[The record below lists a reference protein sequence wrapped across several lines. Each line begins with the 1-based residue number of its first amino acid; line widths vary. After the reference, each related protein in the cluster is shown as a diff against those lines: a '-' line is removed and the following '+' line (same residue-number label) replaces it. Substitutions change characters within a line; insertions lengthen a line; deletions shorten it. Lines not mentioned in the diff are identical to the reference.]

1 MLIGNDNKL
10 LFSAI
15 KLTLIFFVILLKH
28 RSVNITDKVDLNMP
42 SHRARRILSAI
53 VDKYIQEGIPIGS
66 KSLSLADN
74 IGLSPASIR
83 NVMSDLEE
91 LGFIASPYTSS
102 GRVPTSKGYRFFIDS
117 LLKLQPVEA
126 IELETI
132 KKRVNPHESNSRE
145 LAISVSNTLS
155 AITKLA
161 GIVTIPKQQVTRL
174 KEIDFIQ
181 LSEKRILAIIVMN
194 ETEVE
199 NRILQMSRDYSK
211 DELKHASNYL
221 NTHYKGRSLSYIKKH
236 LINELVQTKESV
248 NSLMSDLIDIADQVL
263 DFDESDEYIVA
274 GQRRLMDF
282 HELSDIKKLRQLFDA
297 FKEKQQLLELL
308 DKSMSTNGIQIFI
321 GEESG
326 YQMFDNCTLITSPYT
341 TEEGAIGVLGVIG
354 PTRIAYQKV
363 IPIVDITAKLLG
375 KSLK

>member
-1 MLIGNDNKL
+1 M
-10 LFSAI
+10 
-15 KLTLIFFVILLKH
+15 
-28 RSVNITDKVDLNMP
+28 NIIDKADLNMP

-126 IELETI
+126 TELERI
-132 KKRVNPHESNSRE
+132 KKRVNLHDSNSRE

-199 NRILQMSRDYSK
+199 NRILQMKRDYSK
-211 DELKHASNYL
+211 DELKQASNYI

-236 LINELVQTKESV
+236 LINELMQTKEAV

-263 DFDESDEYIVA
+263 DFAEPDEYIVA

-282 HELSDIKKLRQLFDA
+282 HELADIKKLRQLFDA

-308 DKSMSTNGIQIFI
+308 DKSMSTSGIQIFI

-341 TEEGAIGVLGVIG
+341 TEDGAIGVLGVIG

-363 IPIVDITAKLLG
+363 IPIVAITAKLLG

>member
-1 MLIGNDNKL
+1 M
-10 LFSAI
+10 
-15 KLTLIFFVILLKH
+15 KH
-28 RSVNITDKVDLNMP
+28 RPVNIIDKADLNMP

-126 IELETI
+126 TELERI
-132 KKRVNPHESNSRE
+132 KKRVNLHESNSRE

-199 NRILQMSRDYSK
+199 NRILQMKRDYSK
-211 DELKHASNYL
+211 DELKQASNYL

-236 LINELVQTKESV
+236 LINELMQTKDSV

-341 TEEGAIGVLGVIG
+341 TEDGAIGVLGVIG

>member
-1 MLIGNDNKL
+1 
-10 LFSAI
+10 
-15 KLTLIFFVILLKH
+15 
-28 RSVNITDKVDLNMP
+28 MP

-126 IELETI
+126 TELERI
-132 KKRVNPHESNSRE
+132 KKRVNLHDSNSRE

-199 NRILQMSRDYSK
+199 NRILQMKRDYSK
-211 DELKHASNYL
+211 DELKQASNYI

-236 LINELVQTKESV
+236 LINELMQTKESV

-263 DFDESDEYIVA
+263 DFTESDEYIVA

-308 DKSMSTNGIQIFI
+308 DKSMSTDGIQIFI

-341 TEEGAIGVLGVIG
+341 TEDGAIGVLGVIG

-363 IPIVDITAKLLG
+363 IPIVAITAKLLG

>member
-1 MLIGNDNKL
+1 M
-10 LFSAI
+10 
-15 KLTLIFFVILLKH
+15 KH
-28 RSVNITDKVDLNMP
+28 RPVNIIDKADLNMP

-126 IELETI
+126 TELERI
-132 KKRVNPHESNSRE
+132 KKRVNLHDSNSRE

-199 NRILQMSRDYSK
+199 NRILQMKRDYSK
-211 DELKHASNYL
+211 DELKQASNYL

-236 LINELVQTKESV
+236 LINELMQTKDSV

-341 TEEGAIGVLGVIG
+341 TEDGAIGVLGVIG

>member
-1 MLIGNDNKL
+1 MNK
-10 LFSAI
+10 I
-15 KLTLIFFVILLKH
+15 
-28 RSVNITDKVDLNMP
+28 DKNDLNMP
-42 SHRARRILSAI
+42 SQRARRILSAI

-66 KSLSLADN
+66 KSLSLADE

-83 NVMSDLEE
+83 HVMSDLEE

-126 IELETI
+126 NQLERI
-132 KKRVNPHESNSRE
+132 KKRVNTQESNNRE

-199 NRILQMSRDYSK
+199 NRILQMKRNYSK
-211 DELKHASNYL
+211 DELKQATNYL
-221 NTHYKGRSLSYIKKH
+221 NSNYKGRSLSYIKKH
-236 LINELVQTKESV
+236 LINELIQTKESV
-248 NSLMSDLIDIADQVL
+248 NTLMSDLIDIADKVL
-263 DFDESDEYIVA
+263 DFNESDEYIVA

-308 DKSMSTNGIQIFI
+308 DKSMSTDGIQIFI

>member
-1 MLIGNDNKL
+1 M
-10 LFSAI
+10 
-15 KLTLIFFVILLKH
+15 KH
-28 RSVNITDKVDLNMP
+28 RSVNIIDKADLNMP

-53 VDKYIQEGIPIGS
+53 IDKYIEEGIPIGS

-126 IELETI
+126 TELERI
-132 KKRVNPHESNSRE
+132 KKRVNLHESNSRE

-174 KEIDFIQ
+174 KEIDFIK

-199 NRILQMSRDYSK
+199 NRILQMKRDYSK
-211 DELKHASNYL
+211 DELKQASNYL
-221 NTHYKGRSLSYIKKH
+221 NTHYEGRSLSYIKKH
-236 LINELVQTKESV
+236 LINELMQTNESV
-248 NSLMSDLIDIADQVL
+248 NSSMSDLIDIADQVL
-263 DFDESDEYIVA
+263 DFTESDEYIVA

-308 DKSMSTNGIQIFI
+308 DKSMSTDGIQIFI

-341 TEEGAIGVLGVIG
+341 TEDGAIGVLGVIG

-363 IPIVDITAKLLG
+363 IPIVEIIAKLLG

>member
-1 MLIGNDNKL
+1 M
-10 LFSAI
+10 
-15 KLTLIFFVILLKH
+15 KH
-28 RSVNITDKVDLNMP
+28 RSVNIIDKADLNMP

-53 VDKYIQEGIPIGS
+53 IDKYIEEGIPIGS

-126 IELETI
+126 TELERI
-132 KKRVNPHESNSRE
+132 KKRVNLHDSNSRE

-199 NRILQMSRDYSK
+199 NRILQMKRDYSK
-211 DELKHASNYL
+211 DELKQASNYL
-221 NTHYKGRSLSYIKKH
+221 NTHYEGRSLSYIKKH
-236 LINELVQTKESV
+236 LINELMQTKEAV

-263 DFDESDEYIVA
+263 DFAEPDEYIVA

-282 HELSDIKKLRQLFDA
+282 HELADIKKLRQLFDA

-308 DKSMSTNGIQIFI
+308 DKSMSTDGIQIFI

-326 YQMFDNCTLITSPYT
+326 YQMFDNCTLITTPYT
-341 TEEGAIGVLGVIG
+341 TEDGAIGVLGVIG

-363 IPIVDITAKLLG
+363 IPIVAITAKLLG

>member
-1 MLIGNDNKL
+1 MNK
-10 LFSAI
+10 I
-15 KLTLIFFVILLKH
+15 
-28 RSVNITDKVDLNMP
+28 DKADLNMP
-42 SHRARRILSAI
+42 THRARRILSAI
-53 VDKYIQEGIPIGS
+53 IDKYIEEGIPVGS

-91 LGFIASPYTSS
+91 LGFIASPYTSA

-126 IELETI
+126 TELERI
-132 KKRVNPHESNSRE
+132 KKRVNLHESNSRE

-199 NRILQMSRDYSK
+199 NRILQMKRDYSK
-211 DELKHASNYL
+211 DELKQASNYI
-221 NTHYKGRSLSYIKKH
+221 NTHYRGRSLSYIKKH
-236 LINELVQTKESV
+236 LINELMQTKESV

-263 DFDESDEYIVA
+263 DFAEPDEYIVA

-282 HELSDIKKLRQLFDA
+282 HELADIKKLRQLFDA

-308 DKSMSTNGIQIFI
+308 EKSMSTNGIQIFI

-326 YQMFDNCTLITSPYT
+326 YKMFDNCTLITTPYT
-341 TEEGAIGVLGVIG
+341 TEDGAIGVLGVIG

-363 IPIVDITAKLLG
+363 IPIVAITAKLLG

>member
-1 MLIGNDNKL
+1 M
-10 LFSAI
+10 
-15 KLTLIFFVILLKH
+15 KH
-28 RSVNITDKVDLNMP
+28 RPVNIIDKADLNMP

-126 IELETI
+126 TELERI
-132 KKRVNPHESNSRE
+132 KKRVNLHDSNSRE

-199 NRILQMSRDYSK
+199 NRILQMKRDYSK
-211 DELKHASNYL
+211 DELKQASNYL

-341 TEEGAIGVLGVIG
+341 TEDGAIGVLGVIG

>member
-1 MLIGNDNKL
+1 M
-10 LFSAI
+10 
-15 KLTLIFFVILLKH
+15 
-28 RSVNITDKVDLNMP
+28 NIIDKADLNMP

-126 IELETI
+126 TELERI
-132 KKRVNPHESNSRE
+132 KKRVNFHESNSRE

-199 NRILQMSRDYSK
+199 NRILQMKRDYSK
-211 DELKHASNYL
+211 DELKQASNYL

-236 LINELVQTKESV
+236 LINELMQTKDSV

-263 DFDESDEYIVA
+263 DFAEPDEYIVA

-282 HELSDIKKLRQLFDA
+282 HELADIKKLRQLFDA

-308 DKSMSTNGIQIFI
+308 DKSMSTSGIQIFI

-341 TEEGAIGVLGVIG
+341 TEDGAIGVLGVIG

>member
-1 MLIGNDNKL
+1 MNTI
-10 LFSAI
+10 
-15 KLTLIFFVILLKH
+15 
-28 RSVNITDKVDLNMP
+28 DKNDLNMP
-42 SHRARRILSAI
+42 SHRARQILSAI

-66 KSLSLADN
+66 KSLSLADE

-126 IELETI
+126 NELERI
-132 KKRVNPHESNSRE
+132 KKRVNTHESNSRE

-199 NRILQMSRDYSK
+199 NRILQMKRDYSK
-211 DELKHASNYL
+211 DELKQASNYL

-236 LINELVQTKESV
+236 LINEMIQTKESV
-248 NSLMSDLIDIADQVL
+248 NSLMSDLIDIADKVL
-263 DFDESDEYIVA
+263 DFDESEEYIVA

-297 FKEKQQLLELL
+297 FREKQQLLELL
-308 DKSMSTNGIQIFI
+308 DKSMSTDGIQIFI

>member
-1 MLIGNDNKL
+1 
-10 LFSAI
+10 
-15 KLTLIFFVILLKH
+15 LKH
-28 RSVNITDKVDLNMP
+28 RPVNIIDKADLNMP

-126 IELETI
+126 TELERI
-132 KKRVNPHESNSRE
+132 KKRVNLHDSNSRE

-199 NRILQMSRDYSK
+199 NRILQMKRDYSK
-211 DELKHASNYL
+211 DELKQASNYL

-236 LINELVQTKESV
+236 LINELMQTKDSV

-308 DKSMSTNGIQIFI
+308 DKSMSTSGIQIFI

-341 TEEGAIGVLGVIG
+341 TEDGAIGVLGVIG

>member
-1 MLIGNDNKL
+1 MKY
-10 LFSAI
+10 S
-15 KLTLIFFVILLKH
+15 
-28 RSVNITDKVDLNMP
+28 SVNIIDKADVNMP

-66 KSLSLADN
+66 KSLSLSDN

-126 IELETI
+126 TELERI
-132 KKRVNPHESNSRE
+132 KKRVNLHESNSRE

-181 LSEKRILAIIVMN
+181 LSERRILAIIVMN

-199 NRILQMSRDYSK
+199 NRILQMKRDYSK
-211 DELKHASNYL
+211 DELKQASNYI
-221 NTHYKGRSLSYIKKH
+221 NTHYEGRSLSYIKKH
-236 LINELVQTKESV
+236 LINELMQTKESV

-263 DFDESDEYIVA
+263 DFAEPDEYIVA

-282 HELSDIKKLRQLFDA
+282 HELADIKKLRQLFDA

-308 DKSMSTNGIQIFI
+308 DKSMSTDGIQIFI

-341 TEEGAIGVLGVIG
+341 TEDGAIGVLGVIG

-363 IPIVDITAKLLG
+363 IPIVEITAKLLG

>member
-1 MLIGNDNKL
+1 MKY
-10 LFSAI
+10 S
-15 KLTLIFFVILLKH
+15 
-28 RSVNITDKVDLNMP
+28 SVNIIDKADVNMP

-117 LLKLQPVEA
+117 LLILQPVEA
-126 IELETI
+126 TELERI
-132 KKRVNPHESNSRE
+132 KRRVNLNESNSRE

-174 KEIDFIQ
+174 KEIDFIK

-199 NRILQMSRDYSK
+199 NRILQMKRDYSK
-211 DELKHASNYL
+211 DELKQASNYL
-221 NTHYKGRSLSYIKKH
+221 NTHYEGRSLSYIKKH
-236 LINELVQTKESV
+236 LSNELMQTKESV
-248 NSLMSDLIDIADQVL
+248 NSSMSDLIDIADQVL
-263 DFDESDEYIVA
+263 DFTESDEYIVA

-308 DKSMSTNGIQIFI
+308 DKSMSTDGIQIFI

-341 TEEGAIGVLGVIG
+341 TEDGAIGVLGVIG

-363 IPIVDITAKLLG
+363 IPIVEIIAKLLG

>member
-1 MLIGNDNKL
+1 M
-10 LFSAI
+10 
-15 KLTLIFFVILLKH
+15 KH
-28 RSVNITDKVDLNMP
+28 RPVNIIDKADLNMP

-126 IELETI
+126 TELERI
-132 KKRVNPHESNSRE
+132 KKRVNLHDSNSRE

-199 NRILQMSRDYSK
+199 NRILQMKRDYSK
-211 DELKHASNYL
+211 DELKQASNYL

-236 LINELVQTKESV
+236 LINELMQTKEAV

-308 DKSMSTNGIQIFI
+308 DKSMSTSGIQIFI

-326 YQMFDNCTLITSPYT
+326 YQMFDNCTLITTPYT
-341 TEEGAIGVLGVIG
+341 TEDGAIGVLGVIG

>member
-1 MLIGNDNKL
+1 MDTI
-10 LFSAI
+10 
-15 KLTLIFFVILLKH
+15 
-28 RSVNITDKVDLNMP
+28 DKNDLNMP

-53 VDKYIQEGIPIGS
+53 VDKYILEGIPIGS
-66 KSLSLADN
+66 KSLSLADE

-126 IELETI
+126 NELARI
-132 KKRVNPHESNSRE
+132 KKRVNTHESNSRE

-181 LSEKRILAIIVMN
+181 LSEKRILAIIVIN
-194 ETEVE
+194 EAEVE
-199 NRILQMSRDYSK
+199 NRILQMKRDYSK

-236 LINELVQTKESV
+236 LINELIQTKESV
-248 NSLMSDLIDIADQVL
+248 NSLMSDLIDIADKVL

-297 FKEKQQLLELL
+297 FREKQQLLELL
-308 DKSMSTNGIQIFI
+308 DKSMSTDGIQIFI

>member
-1 MLIGNDNKL
+1 M
-10 LFSAI
+10 
-15 KLTLIFFVILLKH
+15 
-28 RSVNITDKVDLNMP
+28 NIIDKADVNMP

-117 LLKLQPVEA
+117 LLILQPVEA
-126 IELETI
+126 TELERI
-132 KKRVNPHESNSRE
+132 KRRVNLHESNSRE

-174 KEIDFIQ
+174 KEIDFIK

-199 NRILQMSRDYSK
+199 NRILQMKRDYSK
-211 DELKHASNYL
+211 DELKQASNYL
-221 NTHYKGRSLSYIKKH
+221 NTHYEGRSLSYIKKH
-236 LINELVQTKESV
+236 LINELMQTKESV
-248 NSLMSDLIDIADQVL
+248 NSSMSDLIDIADQVL
-263 DFDESDEYIVA
+263 DFTESDEYIVA

-308 DKSMSTNGIQIFI
+308 DKSMSTDGIQIFI

-341 TEEGAIGVLGVIG
+341 TEDGAIGVLGVIG

-363 IPIVDITAKLLG
+363 IPIVEIIAKLLG

>member
-1 MLIGNDNKL
+1 M
-10 LFSAI
+10 
-15 KLTLIFFVILLKH
+15 
-28 RSVNITDKVDLNMP
+28 NIIDKADLNMP

-53 VDKYIQEGIPIGS
+53 IDKYIEEGIPVGS

-126 IELETI
+126 AELERI
-132 KKRVNPHESNSRE
+132 KKRVNLHESNSRE

-181 LSEKRILAIIVMN
+181 LSERRILAIIVIN

-199 NRILQMSRDYSK
+199 NRILQMKRDYSK
-211 DELKHASNYL
+211 DELKQASNYI
-221 NTHYKGRSLSYIKKH
+221 NTHYRGRSLSYIKKH
-236 LINELVQTKESV
+236 LINELMQTKESV
-248 NSLMSDLIDIADQVL
+248 NSLMSDLINMADQVL
-263 DFDESDEYIVA
+263 DFSESDEYIVA

-282 HELSDIKKLRQLFDA
+282 HELADIKKLRQLFDA

-326 YQMFDNCTLITSPYT
+326 YKMFDNCTLITSPYT
-341 TEEGAIGVLGVIG
+341 TEDGAIGVLGVIG
-354 PTRIAYQKV
+354 PTRIAYKKV
-363 IPIVDITAKLLG
+363 IPIVEITAKLLG

>member
-1 MLIGNDNKL
+1 M
-10 LFSAI
+10 
-15 KLTLIFFVILLKH
+15 KH

-126 IELETI
+126 TELERI
-132 KKRVNPHESNSRE
+132 KKRVNFHESNSRE

-199 NRILQMSRDYSK
+199 NRILQMKRDYSK
-211 DELKHASNYL
+211 GELKQASNYL

-236 LINELVQTKESV
+236 LINELMQTKDSV

-326 YQMFDNCTLITSPYT
+326 YQMFDNCTLITTPYT
-341 TEEGAIGVLGVIG
+341 TEDGAIGVLGVIG

-363 IPIVDITAKLLG
+363 IPIVAITAKLLG

>member
-1 MLIGNDNKL
+1 M
-10 LFSAI
+10 
-15 KLTLIFFVILLKH
+15 KH
-28 RSVNITDKVDLNMP
+28 RSVNIIDKADLNMP

-126 IELETI
+126 TELERI
-132 KKRVNPHESNSRE
+132 KKRVNFHESNSRE

-199 NRILQMSRDYSK
+199 NRILQMKRDYSK
-211 DELKHASNYL
+211 DELKQASNYI

-236 LINELVQTKESV
+236 LINELMQTKDSV

-341 TEEGAIGVLGVIG
+341 TEDGAIGVLGVIG

>member
-1 MLIGNDNKL
+1 M
-10 LFSAI
+10 
-15 KLTLIFFVILLKH
+15 
-28 RSVNITDKVDLNMP
+28 NIIDKADLNMP

-53 VDKYIQEGIPIGS
+53 IDKYIEEGIPIGS

-126 IELETI
+126 TELERI
-132 KKRVNPHESNSRE
+132 KKRVNLHDSNSRE

-199 NRILQMSRDYSK
+199 NRILQMKRDYSK
-211 DELKHASNYL
+211 DELKQASNYI
-221 NTHYKGRSLSYIKKH
+221 NTHYKSRSLSYIKKH
-236 LINELVQTKESV
+236 LINELMQTKEAV

-263 DFDESDEYIVA
+263 DFAEPDEYIVA

-282 HELSDIKKLRQLFDA
+282 HELADIKKLRQLFDA

-326 YQMFDNCTLITSPYT
+326 YKMFDNCTLITTPYT
-341 TEEGAIGVLGVIG
+341 TEDGAIGVLGVIG

-363 IPIVDITAKLLG
+363 IPIVAITAKLLG

>member
-1 MLIGNDNKL
+1 M
-10 LFSAI
+10 
-15 KLTLIFFVILLKH
+15 
-28 RSVNITDKVDLNMP
+28 NIIDKADLNMP

-53 VDKYIQEGIPIGS
+53 IDKYIEEGIPIGS

-91 LGFIASPYTSS
+91 LGFIASPYTSA

-126 IELETI
+126 TELERI
-132 KKRVNPHESNSRE
+132 KKRVNLRESNSRE

-199 NRILQMSRDYSK
+199 NRILQMKRDYSK
-211 DELKHASNYL
+211 DELKQASNYI
-221 NTHYKGRSLSYIKKH
+221 NTHYRGRSLSYIKKH
-236 LINELVQTKESV
+236 LINELMQTKESV

-263 DFDESDEYIVA
+263 DFAEPDEYIVA

-282 HELSDIKKLRQLFDA
+282 HELADINKLRQLFDA

-326 YQMFDNCTLITSPYT
+326 YKMFDNCTLITTPYT
-341 TEEGAIGVLGVIG
+341 TEDGAIGVLGVIG

-363 IPIVDITAKLLG
+363 IPIVAITAKLLG

>member
-1 MLIGNDNKL
+1 M
-10 LFSAI
+10 
-15 KLTLIFFVILLKH
+15 
-28 RSVNITDKVDLNMP
+28 NIIDKADLNMP

-126 IELETI
+126 TELERI
-132 KKRVNPHESNSRE
+132 KKRVNFHESNSRE

-199 NRILQMSRDYSK
+199 NRILQMKRDYSK
-211 DELKHASNYL
+211 DELKQASNYL

-236 LINELVQTKESV
+236 LINELMQTKDSV

-308 DKSMSTNGIQIFI
+308 DKSMSTSGIQIFI

-341 TEEGAIGVLGVIG
+341 TEDGAIGVLGVIG

-363 IPIVDITAKLLG
+363 IPIVAITAKLLG

>member
-1 MLIGNDNKL
+1 M
-10 LFSAI
+10 
-15 KLTLIFFVILLKH
+15 KH
-28 RSVNITDKVDLNMP
+28 RPVNIIDKADLNMP

-126 IELETI
+126 TELERI
-132 KKRVNPHESNSRE
+132 KKRVNLHESNSRE

-199 NRILQMSRDYSK
+199 NRILQMKRDYSK
-211 DELKHASNYL
+211 DELKQASNYL

-236 LINELVQTKESV
+236 LINELMQTKDSV

-308 DKSMSTNGIQIFI
+308 DKSMSTSGIQIFI

-326 YQMFDNCTLITSPYT
+326 YQMFDNCTLITTPYT
-341 TEEGAIGVLGVIG
+341 TEDGAIGVLGVIG

>member
-1 MLIGNDNKL
+1 M
-10 LFSAI
+10 
-15 KLTLIFFVILLKH
+15 KH
-28 RSVNITDKVDLNMP
+28 RSVNIIDKADLNMP

-53 VDKYIQEGIPIGS
+53 IDKYIEEGIPIGS

-126 IELETI
+126 TELERI
-132 KKRVNPHESNSRE
+132 KKRVNLHESNSRE

-199 NRILQMSRDYSK
+199 NRILQMKRDYSK
-211 DELKHASNYL
+211 DELKQASNYL
-221 NTHYKGRSLSYIKKH
+221 NTHYEGRSLSYIKKH
-236 LINELVQTKESV
+236 LINELMQTKESV
-248 NSLMSDLIDIADQVL
+248 NSSMSDLIDIADQVL
-263 DFDESDEYIVA
+263 DFTESDEYIVA

-326 YQMFDNCTLITSPYT
+326 YKMFDNCTLITTPYT
-341 TEEGAIGVLGVIG
+341 TEDGAIGVLGVIG

-363 IPIVDITAKLLG
+363 IPIVAITAKLLG

>member
-1 MLIGNDNKL
+1 MNK
-10 LFSAI
+10 I
-15 KLTLIFFVILLKH
+15 
-28 RSVNITDKVDLNMP
+28 DKADLNMP
-42 SHRARRILSAI
+42 THRARRILSAI
-53 VDKYIQEGIPIGS
+53 IDKYIEEGIPVGS

-126 IELETI
+126 TELERI
-132 KKRVNPHESNSRE
+132 KKRVNLHESNSRE

-199 NRILQMSRDYSK
+199 NRILQMKRDYSK
-211 DELKHASNYL
+211 DELKQASNYI
-221 NTHYKGRSLSYIKKH
+221 NTHYEGRSLSYIKKH
-236 LINELVQTKESV
+236 LINELMQTKESV

-263 DFDESDEYIVA
+263 DFAEPDEYIVA

-282 HELSDIKKLRQLFDA
+282 HELADIKKLRQLFDA

-308 DKSMSTNGIQIFI
+308 EKSMSTNGIQIFI

-326 YQMFDNCTLITSPYT
+326 YKMFDNCTLITTPYT
-341 TEEGAIGVLGVIG
+341 TEDGAIGVLGVIG

-363 IPIVDITAKLLG
+363 IPIVAITAKLLG

>member
-1 MLIGNDNKL
+1 MNTI
-10 LFSAI
+10 
-15 KLTLIFFVILLKH
+15 
-28 RSVNITDKVDLNMP
+28 DKNDLNMP

-66 KSLSLADN
+66 KSLSLADE

-126 IELETI
+126 NELERI
-132 KKRVNPHESNSRE
+132 KKRVNTHESNSRE

-199 NRILQMSRDYSK
+199 NRILQMKRDYSK
-211 DELKHASNYL
+211 DELKQASNYL

-236 LINELVQTKESV
+236 LINELIQTKESV
-248 NSLMSDLIDIADQVL
+248 NSLMSDLIDIADKVL

-308 DKSMSTNGIQIFI
+308 DKSMSTSGIQIFI

-341 TEEGAIGVLGVIG
+341 TEDGAIGVLGVIG

>member
-1 MLIGNDNKL
+1 MNTI
-10 LFSAI
+10 
-15 KLTLIFFVILLKH
+15 
-28 RSVNITDKVDLNMP
+28 DKNDLNMP

-66 KSLSLADN
+66 KSLSLADE

-126 IELETI
+126 NELERI
-132 KKRVNPHESNSRE
+132 KKRVNTHENNSRE

-199 NRILQMSRDYSK
+199 NRILQMKRNYSK
-211 DELKHASNYL
+211 DELKQASNYL

-236 LINELVQTKESV
+236 LINEMIQTKESV
-248 NSLMSDLIDIADQVL
+248 NSLMSDLIDIADKVL
-263 DFDESDEYIVA
+263 DFDESEEYIVA

-297 FKEKQQLLELL
+297 LREKQQLLELL
-308 DKSMSTNGIQIFI
+308 DKSMSTDGIQIFI